1 MLCQKRC
8 HGFTLI
14 ELMIVVAIV
23 AILAAIVLPSYTS
36 YVQRGKITE
45 ATTALNQQIVVME
58 RYYQDKHTYDS
69 TSTTCP
75 LTVMSMLPAN
85 GNFTYSCKWG
95 TSGTDQTFVLT
106 ATGDASKGMSG
117 FIFTIDES
125 NNRKTTSFQGDGVT
139 RNCWISKKSETC

>member
-58 RYYQDKHTYDS
+58 RYYQDNHNYGS
-69 TSTTCP
+69 TSTTCVP
-75 LTVMSMLPAN
+75 TLPPI